1 MSKPEII
8 MICAVDNNM
17 GIGKD
22 NDMLFYISEDLKRFK
37 QLTSGQAVV
46 MGRKCWES
54 LPKRPLPNRENI
66 VMTTNTDY
74 KCEGGILANSV
85 EQVLAMT
92 KDTDKVFIIGG
103 AQIYKLFMPYA
114 TSLLITE
121 IDNSSKDADVFFP
134 DIDMNVW
141 KIADKSEINTD
152 ANQVR
157 YRYVNF
163 KKRADS

>member
-8 MICAVDNNM
+8 MICAVDSNM

-37 QLTSGQAVV
+37 QLTSGHSIV

-54 LPKRPLPNRENI
+54 LPKHPLPKRENI
-66 VMTTNTDY
+66 VMTTNPSY

-85 EQVLAMT
+85 EQVLDICKNAE
-92 KDTDKVFIIGG
+92 KVFIIGG

-114 TSLLITE
+114 SKLLITE
-121 IDNSSKDADVFFP
+121 IDDSSKKADVFFP
-134 DIDMNVW
+134 DIDMNIW
-141 KIADKSEINTD
+141 KTADKSETNADI
-152 ANQVR
+152 NQVK
-157 YRYVNF
+157 YRYIEYT
-163 KKRADS
+163 KRADI